1 MAVTSSVLYPIIIK
15 LGIDPV
21 HYGIIVILNLMIGNL
36 TPPVGPVLFV
46 VATVWRCSI
55 FQSRH
60 TFPFILPLLVVMLL
74 ITHIPQIVLFI
85 PNMFVKH

>member
-1 MAVTSSVLYPIIIK
+1 MSMIMAVTSSVLYPIIIK

-46 VATVWRCSI
+46 VATVGDV
-55 FQSRH
+55 
-60 TFPFILPLLVVMLL
+60 PFFKADTHSLLFY
-74 ITHIPQIVLFI
+74 PY
-85 PNMFVKH
+85 